1 MRRRN
6 LAIVIAYEVRRT
18 LIKPQFWLATLA
30 VPLLIGFVAGLSLL
44 SGGVALERER
54 EVRQEPLAFTWA
66 DASGLIDPEV
76 AREAGGTEVAD
87 AAAARRAVVEGRS
100 DLHVDYPADPVTEP
114 VELTG
119 RDIGLMD
126 SARYEFAAARVLRA
140 SVEARIDDPTLAA
153 LARDGAPQRLTTY
166 ADGQPTPGWAGVVA
180 PGVFLVLFYL
190 VILMLGNQMMTI
202 TLEEKEN
209 RVTEMILTTIH
220 PTPLIVGK
228 IIGVVIVGV
237 VQMAVVGVPSL
248 LFLSR
253 QGAEVSASLGAGGLP
268 TLPPGPLVVE
278 PWPIALS
285 ALLAFGGFVMF
296 TGLLVSIGSVMPTA
310 RDAAGAFGIVVVAVF
325 LPFYLLMMIVTDPTS
340 LGTQVLT
347 YFPLTAPVT
356 GLLRNASGSLGGV
369 EAVAVL
375 GVIYASA
382 ALFLALGVRL
392 FRTGAISYDA
402 RLDIW
407 GALRPR
413 G

>member
-1 MRRRN
+1 MARRN
-6 LAIVIAYEVRRT
+6 LGIVIAYEVRRT

-30 VPLLIGFVAGLSLL
+30 VPLLIGLVAGLSVL

-54 EVRQEPLAFTWA
+54 EGRQEPLAFTWT
-66 DASGLIDPEV
+66 DASGLVDADV
-76 AREAGGTEVAD
+76 ARQAGGTRVAD
-87 AAAARRAVVEGRS
+87 AEAARRAVVEGRS
-100 DLHVDYPADPVTEP
+100 DLHIDYPADPTKQPLVL
-114 VELTG
+114 VG
-119 RDIGLMD
+119 RDIGLID

-140 SVEARIDDPTLAA
+140 SVETRIADPTLAR
-153 LARDGAPQRLTTY
+153 LARDGAAVRLTTY
-166 ADGQPTPGWAGVVA
+166 ADGEPTPGWAGAVA
-180 PGVFLVLFYL
+180 PGLFLVLFYL
-190 VILMLGNQMMTI
+190 VILMLGSQMMTI

-228 IIGVVIVGV
+228 IIGVVIVGI
-237 VQMAVVGVPSL
+237 VQMSVVAVPSL
-248 LFLSR
+248 LFLTR
-253 QGAEVSASLGAGGLP
+253 QSAEVSAVLGEGGLP

-278 PWPIALS
+278 AWPVALS
-285 ALLAFGGFVMF
+285 ALLSFGGFVMF

-310 RDAAGAFGIVVVAVF
+310 KDAAGAFGVVVVAVF

-340 LGTQVLT
+340 LGTRVLT
-347 YFPLTAPVT
+347 FFPLTAPVT

-369 EAVAVL
+369 EAIAVL
-375 GVIYASA
+375 AVIYGSA

-402 RLDIW
+402 RLDIV
-407 GALRPR
+407 GALRRR

>member
-1 MRRRN
+1 MARRN
-6 LAIVIAYEVRRT
+6 LGIVIAYEVRRT

-30 VPLLIGFVAGLSLL
+30 VPLLIGLVAGLSVL

-54 EVRQEPLAFTWA
+54 EGRQEPLAFTWT
-66 DASGLIDPEV
+66 DASGLVDADV
-76 AREAGGTEVAD
+76 ARQAGGTRVAD
-87 AAAARRAVVEGRS
+87 AEAARRAVVEGRS
-100 DLHVDYPADPVTEP
+100 DLHIDYPADPTKQPLVL
-114 VELTG
+114 VG
-119 RDIGLMD
+119 RDIGLID
-126 SARYEFAAARVLRA
+126 SARYEFAAAKVLRA
-140 SVEARIDDPTLAA
+140 SVETRIADPTLAR
-153 LARDGAPQRLTTY
+153 LARGGAAVQLTTY
-166 ADGQPTPGWAGVVA
+166 ADGEPTPGWAGAVA

-190 VILMLGNQMMTI
+190 VILMLGSQMMTI

-228 IIGVVIVGV
+228 IIGVVLVGI
-237 VQMAVVGVPSL
+237 VQMSVVAVPSL

-253 QGAEVSASLGAGGLP
+253 QGAEVSEVLGQGGLP

-278 PWPIALS
+278 AWPVALS

-310 RDAAGAFGIVVVAVF
+310 KDAAGAFGVVVVAVF
-325 LPFYLLMMIVTDPTS
+325 LPFYLLMMIVTDPAS
-340 LGTQVLT
+340 LGTRVLT

-369 EAVAVL
+369 EAIAVL
-375 GVIYASA
+375 AVIYGSA

-392 FRTGAISYDA
+392 FRSGAISYDA
-402 RLDIW
+402 RLDIV
-407 GALRPR
+407 GALRRR